1 MRGVEF
7 HPEAAA
13 ELASATQFYE
23 AQAENLG
30 LDFVSAVQG
39 AAQRI
44 VEYPNSGA
52 PFGRHLRRVLIP
64 RFPYG
69 LVYRV
74 EPERLYIVVVMHL
87 HRQPG
92 YWRSRLRQG
101 TEEPP
106 SPNN

>member
-1 MRGVEF
+1 MRSVEF
-7 HPEAAA
+7 HPAAAA
-13 ELASATQFYE
+13 ELAAAAQFYE

-30 LDFVSAVQG
+30 LDFLSAVQR
-39 AAQRI
+39 AAQQI
-44 VEYPNSGA
+44 MEYPDSGG
-52 PFGRHLRRVLIP
+52 PFGLHLRRVLVP

-74 EPERLYIVVVMHL
+74 EPERLYVVVVMHL

-101 TEEPP
+101 AEEPP
-106 SPNN
+106 SPES